1 MQDSTNLD
9 STRTSNIKIK
19 TCGLFRTQDIEYA
32 NILKPDFIGF
42 IFAPSKRQVSP
53 KMAQTLKQ
61 NLDSSIKAVGVF
73 VDFDVDLMLEL
84 LDSKIIDIIQLHNNH
99 SEDFIKT
106 LKSRTSAPIIKAISV
121 KNAESI
127 FQGAQ
132 TLADFILLDNAKG
145 GSGVSFD
152 WNLLKDALD
161 SGFDKPY
168 FLAGGIN
175 ATNIKQALN
184 FKPYAIDV
192 SGGLEENGV
201 KSFAKMQE
209 IINEVRNAK

>member
-1 MQDSTNLD
+1 MQDSTHLD
-9 STRTSNIKIK
+9 SAQISNIKIK

-53 KMAQTLKQ
+53 KMAKTLKQ

-73 VDFDVDLMLEL
+73 VDFNVDLMLEL

-127 FQGAQ
+127 LAQ

-161 SGFDKPY
+161 KGFSKPY